1 MIWGKNSYQDVE
13 AFISVCFLS
22 ITQIS
27 FHYKLFA
34 LLKSLLLEHIMLT
47 WLDLGCVWWI
57 LLLSLRNLWFCM
69 YVQYCSVF
77 EDKLKRY
84 YLYNTVILY
93 VWFDPCSSSLC
104 PSCTACSSTWV
115 SPLSMVSRWV
125 HAAQRVSCYCSA
137 ERDPN
142 LPDYLISAGGLGT
155 RPIPEHDLSFRKVRI
170 NQA

>member
-69 YVQYCSVF
+69 YVQYCSVL
-77 EDKLKRY
+77 EDKLKWY
-84 YLYNTVILY
+84 YLYNTVCLVWSLQFIPMPVLY
-93 VWFDPCSSSLC
+93 GVFLYMGVASLNGVQVSS
-104 PSCTACSSTWV
+104 
-115 SPLSMVSRWV
+115 
-125 HAAQRVSCYCSA
+125 CSA
-137 ERDPN
+137 ASVMLLFSRK
-142 LPDYLISAGGLGT
+142 
-155 RPIPEHDLSFRKVRI
+155 RP
-170 NQA
+170 